1 MPFVFAIVLTI
12 AITTS
17 VVVSQRDSS
26 SSTNTSNESISDV
39 VNTTSQVKVPTEN
52 STPDQA
58 PNPLSLPALFDYVP
72 TGKQLTLGQVLDN
85 NRVYT
90 RYAITYLSDGLKIS
104 GVMNIPKGTGPWP
117 VLFLN
122 HGYIDTSVY
131 TNGRG
136 LKREQDY
143 FARNGFAVLHSDYRC
158 HAQSDCPK
166 ANTIEQRFG
175 YVKDVINAVEA
186 VKTSGDT
193 RLSTTKFGM
202 LGHSMGG
209 GITQRLVV
217 SKPDLIQAAVLYA
230 PVSTDERDSFTRY
243 TARRP
248 TEAKEVI
255 RVYGTLESNPAFW
268 DNLSAKTFLNRIT
281 VPLLY
286 FQGTNDADVPTAWTD
301 TSVALLQAANKDVE
315 YISYSGQPHEF
326 TSKWSDFMRR
336 STEFFQTQLET
347 R

>member
-1 MPFVFAIVLTI
+1 MPFILAVVLTI
-12 AITTS
+12 AITTG
-17 VVVSQRDSS
+17 VIVSQRDPS
-26 SSTNTSNESISDV
+26 SSTTTSTESTASIANVAPNVNTSLP
-39 VNTTSQVKVPTEN
+39 TPTEVKK
-52 STPDQA
+52 
-58 PNPLSLPALFDYVP
+58 PNPLSLPALFDYTP
-72 TGKQLTLGQVLDN
+72 TGRDLKLGAIQTTTSA
-85 NRVYT
+85 YT
-90 RYAITYLSDGLKIS
+90 RYTISYKSDELTIS
-104 GVMNIPKGTGPWP
+104 GILNIPKGAGPWP

-186 VKTSGDT
+186 VKTSGDS

-217 SKPDLIQAAVLYA
+217 SKPGLIQAAVLYA

-248 TEAKEVI
+248 TEAQEVI
-255 RVYGTLESNPAFW
+255 RAYGSLESNPEFW
-268 DNLSAKTFLNRIT
+268 DNLSAKTFLSRIT

-286 FQGTNDADVPTAWTD
+286 FQGTNDADVPKAWTD
-301 TSVALLQAANKDVE
+301 TSVDILKKADKEVE
-315 YISYSGQPHEF
+315 YIVYTGQPHEF
-326 TSKWSDFMRR
+326 TSMWSDFMSR
-336 STEFFQTQLET
+336 SADFFRKRLKE
-347 R
+347 

>member
-1 MPFVFAIVLTI
+1 MPFILAVVLTI
-12 AITTS
+12 AITTG

-26 SSTNTSNESISDV
+26 PSTTTSTESTASIANVTASVNTSAENPAE
-39 VNTTSQVKVPTEN
+39 TEK
-52 STPDQA
+52 
-58 PNPLSLPALFDYVP
+58 PNPLSLPALFEYVP
-72 TGKQLTLGQVLDN
+72 TGTKLTFGAVLDN
-85 NRVYT
+85 NTVYT
-90 RYAITYLSDGLKIS
+90 RYAISYLSDGIKIS
-104 GVMNIPKGTGPWP
+104 GIMNIPKGTGPWP

-186 VKTSGDT
+186 VKTSGDS

-243 TARRP
+243 TSRRP
-248 TEAKEVI
+248 TEAQEVV
-255 RVYGTLESNPAFW
+255 RAYGTLESNPEFW
-268 DNLSAKTFLNRIT
+268 DNLSAKTFLDRIT
-281 VPLLY
+281 TPLLY
-286 FQGTNDADVPTAWTD
+286 FQGTDDADVPKGWTD
-301 TSVALLQAANKDVE
+301 TSVELLKKADKEVE
-315 YISYSGQPHEF
+315 YIIYSGQPHEF

-336 STEFFQTQLET
+336 SADFFRGKLIK
-347 R
+347 